1 MALTLEENDK
11 SSSATVTEDH
21 LTVTSSKVDSKE
33 EELNEE
39 KDRNTLAGVRLARRL
54 RVLSPEDLSL
64 NDGNDIST
72 ITLVTRKW
80 NSITCS
86 SGF

>member
-72 ITLVTRKW
+72 ITLVTRK
-80 NSITCS
+80 
-86 SGF
+86 